1 MTKAGITLA
10 TTKARKSALMA
21 SMVLRSTVHL
31 RVCPKMTPSLNKY
44 STNAPT
50 METKCVIS
58 GGMGQSVV
66 STACRTTTPST
77 GITRAIHVTEVKC
90 A

>member
-1 MTKAGITLA
+1 
-10 TTKARKSALMA
+10 
-21 SMVLRSTVHL
+21 
-31 RVCPKMTPSLNKY
+31 
-44 STNAPT
+44 

-90 A
+90 AWKAGKDQNAAFQDEDGCLRSSDRWLTTDGLRLHLEFFYWNCYINDDDD